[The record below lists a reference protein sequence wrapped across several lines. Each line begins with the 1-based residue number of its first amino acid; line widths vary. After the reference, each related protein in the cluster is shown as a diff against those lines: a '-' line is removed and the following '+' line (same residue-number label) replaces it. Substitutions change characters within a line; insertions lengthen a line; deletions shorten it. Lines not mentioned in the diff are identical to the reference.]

1 MLNTIVITDT
11 SCLIALTKINVL
23 HLLPKLCKHVI
34 ITEEIYAEF
43 NEPLPEWIEVKQVN
57 NKKYQQLL
65 ESTLDK
71 GEASAIALAIELEN
85 VLLVVDDLKG
95 RKKAEELGIKITG
108 TLGILFRM
116 KQTGILSALKPYIE
130 QLQIFGFRIIPAI
143 VEKLLQ
149 ESGENNE

>member
-1 MLNTIVITDT
+1 MPNIIIITDT

-23 HLLPKLCKHVI
+23 HLLHELYEHVV

-43 NEPLPEWIEVKQVN
+43 GEPLPEWIEIKQVA

-65 ESTLDK
+65 ENTLDK
-71 GEASAIALAIELEN
+71 GEASAIALAIELEE

-95 RKKAEELGIKITG
+95 RKEAERLGLKITG

-116 KQTGILSALKPYIE
+116 KQMGKLSVLKPYLE
-130 QLQIFGFRIIPAI
+130 VLQTAGFRVAPAVI
-143 VEKLLQ
+143 EKILQ
-149 ESGENNE
+149 KSGEII

>member
-1 MLNTIVITDT
+1 MPNTIIITDT

-23 HLLPKLCKHVI
+23 HLLHELYEHVV

-43 NEPLPEWIEVKQVN
+43 GEPLPEWIEIKQVA

-65 ESTLDK
+65 ENTLDK
-71 GEASAIALAIELEN
+71 GEASAIALAIELEE

-95 RKKAEELGIKITG
+95 RKEAERLGLKITG

-116 KQTGILSALKPYIE
+116 KQMGKLSVLKPYLE
-130 QLQIFGFRIIPAI
+130 VLQTVGFRVAPAVI
-143 VEKLLQ
+143 EKILQ
-149 ESGENNE
+149 KSGEII

>member
-1 MLNTIVITDT
+1 MPNTIIITDT

-23 HLLPKLCKHVI
+23 HLLHELYEHVV

-43 NEPLPEWIEVKQVN
+43 GEPLPEWIEIKQVA

-65 ESTLDK
+65 ENTLDK
-71 GEASAIALAIELEN
+71 GEASAIALAIELEE

-95 RKKAEELGIKITG
+95 RKEAERLGLKITG

-116 KQTGILSALKPYIE
+116 KQMGKLSVLKPYLE
-130 QLQIFGFRIIPAI
+130 VLQTAGFRVAPAVI
-143 VEKLLQ
+143 EKILQ
-149 ESGENNE
+149 KSGEII

>member
-1 MLNTIVITDT
+1 MPNTIIITDT

-23 HLLPKLCKHVI
+23 HLLHELYEHVV

-43 NEPLPEWIEVKQVN
+43 GEPLPEWIEIKQVA

-65 ESTLDK
+65 ENTLDK
-71 GEASAIALAIELEN
+71 GEASAIALAIELEE

-95 RKKAEELGIKITG
+95 RKEAERLGLKITG

-116 KQTGILSALKPYIE
+116 KQMGKLSVLKPYLE
-130 QLQIFGFRIIPAI
+130 VLQTDGFRVAPAVI
-143 VEKLLQ
+143 EKILQ
-149 ESGENNE
+149 KSGEII